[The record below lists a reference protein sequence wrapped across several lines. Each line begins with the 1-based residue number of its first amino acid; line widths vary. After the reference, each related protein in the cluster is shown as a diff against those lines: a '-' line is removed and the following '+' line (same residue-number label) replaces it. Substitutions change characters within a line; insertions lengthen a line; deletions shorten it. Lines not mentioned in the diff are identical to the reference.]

1 MDCVLGRES
10 EVCTDSSDVTAE
22 DPGGQ
27 AHGETHTGRDKE
39 GGGEAK
45 EDRETPGT
53 SNFHT

>member
-10 EVCTDSSDVTAE
+10 EVCTGSSDVTAE

-27 AHGETHTGRDKE
+27 AHGESHTGRDKE